1 MLIEQ
6 TIEKMNAMKLFGMR
20 DALAEQ
26 MELSSYNSL
35 SFEERIGMLVDREW
49 IDRENRKLER
59 RMKAAKLKIPASM
72 EDINYRASRGLD
84 QSLMRSLA
92 DCRWVSSRS
101 TVLII
106 GPTGTGKTYLSCAL
120 ADQVLRKGY
129 SCLYFRAPRLFSAL
143 LMARADGSW
152 PRFLSKLEKADV
164 LVVDDFGLAPLTDGE
179 RRQFLEVLED
189 RSGSKSTIV
198 ASQLP
203 VSSWHDVIGE
213 PTVADAILDR
223 LVHNAHRI
231 ELKGASMRKQ
241 RPQKAKEKG
250 KDEGR

>member
-26 MELSSYNSL
+26 TELSSYDSL
-35 SFEERIGMLVDREW
+35 SFEERLGMLVDREW

-59 RMKAAKLKIPASM
+59 RMKVAKLKIPASM
-72 EDINYRASRGLD
+72 EDVDYRASRGLD
-84 QSLMRSLA
+84 ASLMRSLA
-92 DCRWVSSRS
+92 DCRWVASNSSI
-101 TVLII
+101 LII

-120 ADQVLRKGY
+120 ADQALRKGY

-143 LMARADGSW
+143 LLARADGSW
-152 PRFLSKLEKADV
+152 PRFLAKLEKADV
-164 LVVDDFGLAPLTDGE
+164 IVVDDWGLSPLTDGE

-189 RSGSKSTIV
+189 RHGSKATIM

-203 VSSWHDVIGE
+203 VSAWHDVIGE

-241 RPQKAKEKG
+241 RPSKAKDQEKED
-250 KDEGR
+250 K

>member
-1 MLIEQ
+1 MLLEQ

-20 DALAEQ
+20 DAMAEQ
-26 MELSSYNSL
+26 TELSSYDSL
-35 SFEERIGMLVDREW
+35 SFEERIGMLIDREW

-72 EDINYRASRGLD
+72 EDIDYRASRGLD
-84 QSLMRSLA
+84 SSLMRSLA
-92 DCRWVSSRS
+92 DCRWVTSHS
-101 TVLII
+101 TVLIV

-120 ADQVLRKGY
+120 ADQALRKGY
-129 SCLYFRAPRLFSAL
+129 SVLYFRAPRLFSAL

-152 PRFLSKLEKADV
+152 PRFLAKLEKADV
-164 LVVDDFGLAPLTDGE
+164 IVVDDWGLAPLTDGE

-189 RSGSKSTIV
+189 RHGSKATIM

-203 VSSWHDVIGE
+203 VASWHDVIGE

-241 RPQKAKEKG
+241 RPAKAKEQEKED
-250 KDEGR
+250 K

>member
-1 MLIEQ
+1 MLMEQ
-6 TIEKMNAMKLFGMR
+6 TVEKMNAMKLFGMR
-20 DALAEQ
+20 DALSEQ
-26 MELSSYNSL
+26 MELSSYDSL
-35 SFEERIGMLVDREW
+35 SFEERVGMLVDREW

-59 RMKAAKLKIPASM
+59 RMKAARLKIPASM
-72 EDINYRASRGLD
+72 EDIDYRASRGLD
-84 QSLMRSLA
+84 APLMRSLA
-92 DCRWVSSRS
+92 DCRWVTSHSS
-101 TVLII
+101 VLII

-120 ADQVLRKGY
+120 ADQAMRKGY

-152 PRFLSKLEKADV
+152 PRFLAKLEKADV

-189 RSGSKSTIV
+189 RSGSKATVI

-223 LVHNAHRI
+223 LVH
-231 ELKGASMRKQ
+231 LC
-241 RPQKAKEKG
+241 
-250 KDEGR
+250 

>member
-1 MLIEQ
+1 LI
-6 TIEKMNAMKLFGMR
+6 
-20 DALAEQ
+20 
-26 MELSSYNSL
+26 
-35 SFEERIGMLVDREW
+35 V
-49 IDRENRKLER
+49 
-59 RMKAAKLKIPASM
+59 
-72 EDINYRASRGLD
+72 
-84 QSLMRSLA
+84 
-92 DCRWVSSRS
+92 
-101 TVLII
+101 

-120 ADQVLRKGY
+120 ADQAMRRGY
-129 SCLYFRAPRLFSAL
+129 SALYFRAPRLFSAL

-152 PRFLSKLEKADV
+152 PRFLAKLEKAD
-164 LVVDDFGLAPLTDGE
+164 LIVVDDFGLAPLTDGE

-189 RSGSKSTIV
+189 RSGTKATII

-241 RPQKAKEKG
+241 KPRAKEKG
-250 KDEGR
+250 KEEER

>member
-1 MLIEQ
+1 MLLEQ

-20 DALAEQ
+20 DAMAEQ
-26 MELSSYNSL
+26 TELSSYDSL
-35 SFEERIGMLVDREW
+35 SFEERIGMLIDREW

-72 EDINYRASRGLD
+72 EDIDYRASRGLD
-84 QSLMRSLA
+84 SSLMRSLA
-92 DCRWVSSRS
+92 DCRWVTSHS
-101 TVLII
+101 TVLIV

-120 ADQVLRKGY
+120 ADQALRKGH
-129 SCLYFRAPRLFSAL
+129 SALYFRAPRLFSAL
-143 LMARADGSW
+143 LLARADGSW
-152 PRFLSKLEKADV
+152 PRFLAKLEKADV
-164 LVVDDFGLAPLTDGE
+164 IVVDDWGLSPLTDGE

-189 RSGSKSTIV
+189 RHGSKATIM

-203 VSSWHDVIGE
+203 VASWHDVIGE

-241 RPQKAKEKG
+241 RPAKAKEQEKED
-250 KDEGR
+250 K

>member
-1 MLIEQ
+1 MEP

-26 MELSSYNSL
+26 MELSSYDEL

-59 RMKAAKLKIPASM
+59 RMKAAKLKVPASM
-72 EDINYRASRGLD
+72 EDIDYRASRGLD
-84 QSLMRSLA
+84 ASLMRSLA
-92 DCRWVSSRS
+92 DCRWVKDSSS
-101 TVLII
+101 ILIV
-106 GPTGTGKTYLSCAL
+106 GPTGTGKTFLSCAL
-120 ADQVLRKGY
+120 ADQAMRKGY
-129 SCLYFRAPRLFSAL
+129 SALYFRTPRLFSAL
-143 LMARADGSW
+143 LLARADGSW
-152 PRFLSKLEKADV
+152 PRFLARLEKADV
-164 LVVDDFGLAPLTDGE
+164 IVVDDFGLAPLTDGE

-189 RSGSKSTIV
+189 RSGTKATVV

-203 VSSWHDVIGE
+203 VASWHEVIGE

-231 ELKGASMRKQ
+231 ELKGASMRK
-241 RPQKAKEKG
+241 RRAAKAKEQDK
-250 KDEGR
+250 EE

>member
-1 MLIEQ
+1 MEQ
-6 TIEKMNAMKLFGMR
+6 AIEKMNAMKLFGMR
-20 DALAEQ
+20 DALSEQ
-26 MELSSYNSL
+26 MELSSYDSL
-35 SFEERIGMLVDREW
+35 SFEERVGMLVDREW

-59 RMKAAKLKIPASM
+59 RMKAAKLKIGASM
-72 EDINYRASRGLD
+72 EDIDYRASRGLD
-84 QSLMRSLA
+84 ASLMRSLA
-92 DCRWVSSRS
+92 DCRWVVSHS
-101 TVLII
+101 TVLVV

-120 ADQVLRKGY
+120 ADQAMRKGY
-129 SCLYFRAPRLFSAL
+129 SALYFRAPRLFSAL

-152 PRFLSKLEKADV
+152 PRFLSRLEKADV
-164 LVVDDFGLAPLTDGE
+164 LVVDDFGLSPITDGE

-189 RSGSKSTIV
+189 RHSSKSTIM

-241 RPQKAKEKG
+241 RPAKAKEQEKEA
-250 KDEGR
+250 K

>member
-6 TIEKMNAMKLFGMR
+6 AYEKMNAMKLFGMR
-20 DALAEQ
+20 DALSEQ
-26 MELSSYNSL
+26 LELSSYDSL
-35 SFEERIGMLVDREW
+35 SFEERMGMLIDREW
-49 IDRENRKLER
+49 TDRENRKLER
-59 RMKAAKLKIPASM
+59 RMKAARLKIPASM
-72 EDINYRASRGLD
+72 EDIDYRASRGLD
-84 QSLMRSLA
+84 ASLMRSLA
-92 DCRWVSSRS
+92 DCRWVPSHS
-101 TVLII
+101 TVLIV

-120 ADQVLRKGY
+120 ADQAMRKGY
-129 SCLYFRAPRLFSAL
+129 SALYFRAPRLFSAL
-143 LMARADGSW
+143 LMSRADGSW

-164 LVVDDFGLAPLTDGE
+164 LVVDDWGLAPLTDGE

-189 RSGSKSTIV
+189 RHGSKSTII

-203 VSSWHDVIGE
+203 VASWHEVIGE

-241 RPQKAKEKG
+241 RPQKTKEKG
-250 KDEGR
+250 KDEER

>member
-6 TIEKMNAMKLFGMR
+6 TVDKMNAMKLFGMR
-20 DALAEQ
+20 DALSEQ
-26 MELSSYNSL
+26 MELSSYDSL
-35 SFEERIGMLVDREW
+35 SFEERVGMLIDREW

-59 RMKAAKLKIPASM
+59 RMKAAKLKIAASM
-72 EDINYRASRGLD
+72 EDIDYRASRGLD
-84 QSLMRSLA
+84 ASLMRSLA
-92 DCRWVSSRS
+92 DCRWVTSNSSI
-101 TVLII
+101 LIV

-120 ADQVLRKGY
+120 ADQAMRKGC

-143 LMARADGSW
+143 LMSRADGSW
-152 PRFLSKLEKADV
+152 PRFLAKLEKADV
-164 LVVDDFGLAPLTDGE
+164 IVVDDFGLAPLTDGE

-189 RSGSKSTIV
+189 RHGSKATIM

-203 VSSWHDVIGE
+203 VSAWHDVIGE

-223 LVHNAHRI
+223 LVHNSHRI

-241 RPQKAKEKG
+241 KSQKTKEQEKEAK
-250 KDEGR
+250 

>member
-1 MLIEQ
+1 MLMEP
-6 TIEKMNAMKLFGMR
+6 TIEKVNAMKLFGMR

-26 MELSSYNSL
+26 MELSSYDEL

-49 IDRENRKLER
+49 IGRENRKLER

-72 EDINYRASRGLD
+72 EDIDYRASRGLD
-84 QSLMRSLA
+84 ASLMRSLA
-92 DCRWVSSRS
+92 DCRWVKDSS
-101 TVLII
+101 TVLVI

-120 ADQVLRKGY
+120 ADAAMRKGY
-129 SCLYFRAPRLFSAL
+129 TAFYFRAPRLFSAL

-152 PRFLSKLEKADV
+152 PRFLSKLEKAD
-164 LVVDDFGLAPLTDGE
+164 LIAVDDFGLAPLTDGE

-189 RSGSKSTIV
+189 RSGTRATIV

-203 VSSWHDVIGE
+203 VSAWHDVIGE

-223 LVHNAHRI
+223 LVHGAHRI
-231 ELKGASMRKQ
+231 ELKGASMRK
-241 RPQKAKEKG
+241 RKPQSKEKG
-250 KDEGR
+250 NEE

>member
-6 TIEKMNAMKLFGMR
+6 TVEKMNAMKLFGMR

-26 MELSSYNSL
+26 IELSSYGSL
-35 SFEERIGMLVDREW
+35 SFEERIGMLIDREW

-59 RMKAAKLKIPASM
+59 RMKAAKLKIAASM
-72 EDINYRASRGLD
+72 EDIDYRASRGLD
-84 QSLMRSLA
+84 ASLMRSLA
-92 DCRWVSSRS
+92 DCRWVTSHS
-101 TVLII
+101 TVLIV
-106 GPTGTGKTYLSCAL
+106 GPTGTGKTYISCAL
-120 ADQVLRKGY
+120 ADQAMRKGY
-129 SCLYFRAPRLFSAL
+129 SSLYFRAPRLFSAL
-143 LMARADGSW
+143 LMSRADGSW
-152 PRFLSKLEKADV
+152 PRFLAKLEKADV
-164 LVVDDFGLAPLTDGE
+164 LVVDDWGLAPLTDGE

-189 RSGSKSTIV
+189 RHGSKATIM

-203 VSSWHDVIGE
+203 VASWHDVIGE

-241 RPQKAKEKG
+241 KTPRAKEQEKG
-250 KDEGR
+250 DT